1 MDISALKLEIISMKK
16 LARKPAVR
24 VYIDSQDVSRF
35 SNPRELDRSPQLRSI
50 LKSLRQLASN
60 GTAEFR
66 FSAAHVLEAAPTT
79 IGAAQWAR
87 QRANF
92 MRGFFGAR
100 ALYYPTK
107 LCRNEMKAI
116 LADAVDVSNLRTRRE
131 YSSNDIGDWF
141 PSVSEEGDS
150 LMAFM
155 ESEIAAQVN
164 GLPLSEA
171 NRNSLNARVFDGNEL
186 SWAFRTELAAHVE
199 KMSIFSTLPVTPRF
213 FATYKKWLLGNA
225 TGVEVLEDLRHCY
238 RDITHF
244 MAWATSPSNDPTKL
258 GAMFRMP
265 GADLQ
270 ANVARFREVIDS
282 TLRQESQDILPK
294 GIEIAGVDIGGLEPK
309 AVVRKICEHFAAD
322 ALVNRPVSERKD
334 VYSANAKW
342 LCEQG
347 VSEQKFYDWHDTGPA
362 FPSTDA
368 YVELLVAN
376 GLINASQPR
385 KVDKIASDWG
395 DMLHGF
401 YIPYVDVMR
410 VDKFAIQYMKG
421 VAQKYDCVLVDDLFI
436 LPDVISQRASMA

>member
-1 MDISALKLEIISMKK
+1 MKQ
-16 LARKPAVR
+16 RVHKPAVR
-24 VYIDSQDVSRF
+24 VYLDSQDVSRF
-35 SNPRELDRSPQLRSI
+35 SNPRELDSSPQLRST

-79 IGAAQWAR
+79 IGAVQWAR

-92 MRGFFGAR
+92 MRGLFGAR
-100 ALYYPTK
+100 ALYYPTT

-116 LADAVDVSNLRTRRE
+116 LADAVDVRNLRARRE

-141 PSVSEEGDS
+141 PSVSEEIDS
-150 LMAFM
+150 LMEFM
-155 ESEIAAQVN
+155 ESETAAQVN

-171 NRNSLNARVFDGNEL
+171 NRNSLNARVFAGNEL

-199 KMSIFSTLPVTPRF
+199 KMSIFSSLPVTPRF

-225 TGVEVLEDLRHCY
+225 TGVEVMEELRHCY

-244 MAWATSPSNDPTKL
+244 MAWATSLGNDPTKF

-270 ANVARFREVIDS
+270 GRVAKFREVIAS
-282 TLRQESQDILPK
+282 TLRQVPQDILPK
-294 GIEIAGVDIGGLEPK
+294 GTEVAGVDIGCLEPK
-309 AVVRKICEHFAAD
+309 AVIRKICGHFAAD
-322 ALVNRPVSERKD
+322 AIINGRVSERQD
-334 VYSANAKW
+334 VYSAHAKW
-342 LCEQG
+342 LREQG
-347 VSEQKFYDWHDTGPA
+347 VSEQKYHDWHNTNPA

-368 YVELLVAN
+368 FTELLVEN
-376 GLINASQPR
+376 GLINASQHR
-385 KVDKIASDWG
+385 NVDKIASDWG
-395 DMLHGF
+395 DMFHGF

-410 VDKFAIQYMKG
+410 VDRFAIQYMKG
-421 VAQKYDCVLVDDLFI
+421 VAEKYECVLVDDLVN
-436 LPDVISQRASMA
+436 LPDVISQRARWNSDKAQI